1 MQFTQFDSRLLEDAS
16 FMRLKNLTVA
26 YSLPEEITKQVG
38 FFNTVRFYVTGR
50 NLLTWTKY
58 LGQDPE
64 IDANL
69 TYGSYPNTKQYVFG
83 VELKF

>member
-1 MQFTQFDSRLLEDAS
+1 
-16 FMRLKNLTVA
+16 MRLKNLTVA
-26 YSLPEEITKQVG
+26 YSLPQKAIKQVG
-38 FFNTVRFYVTGR
+38 FFNAVRFYVTGR

-64 IDANL
+64 IDSNL

-83 VELKF
+83 VELNF